1 MKKVTIVMIFL
12 MLSLQLGSVL
22 SYCQENKSLAITE
35 YLLEKPAWGMIEW
48 NSATLPAGFWYPN
61 FDFVYLNNGTYF
73 SNGNEKDYPGG
84 RDSTAYIV
92 SGGLMYGV
100 TNKLTFGV
108 DIPVVAA
115 QKVDSGGLY
124 LKAKREKSGI
134 ASVGDIRLFLKYH
147 IFDRYFWSL
156 AAEAG
161 PTLPTGKSYDKVNT
175 TKESAT
181 GDCQT
186 DLYFGLKGDI
196 LLNEDSFIKL
206 GLGLTHQFKRT
217 YRDDEGELIQE
228 KLGDFMETEA
238 GFVRNFRNFGMG
250 GSLKFLAWQAT
261 KWNDQVISDPSNIF
275 DISLYFT
282 VGEITPQKHGKLAF
296 FLDFPFTGDNA
307 PATYRIGASIKSIF
321 K

>member
-1 MKKVTIVMIFL
+1 MKKVIVTMIFL
-12 MLSLQLGSVL
+12 MLSLQLGCAL
-22 SYCQENKSLAITE
+22 SHCQEKKSLDMAE

-48 NSATLPAGFWYPN
+48 NSATLPAGFWYPT
-61 FDFVYLNNGTYF
+61 FELVYLNNGTYF

-84 RDSTAYIV
+84 RDSTSYVI
-92 SGGLMYGV
+92 SGKLMYGV

-108 DIPVVAA
+108 DIPVVAV

-156 AAEAG
+156 AAEVG
-161 PTLPTGKSYDKVNT
+161 PTLPTGKPYDKVT
-175 TKESAT
+175 AKQSGT
-181 GDCQT
+181 GDDQV
-186 DLYFGLKGDI
+186 DLNFGLKGDI

-217 YRDDEGELIQE
+217 YRDDEGTLVKE
-228 KLGDFMETEA
+228 KLGDFVEMEA

-250 GSLKFLAWQAT
+250 GSFKYYGWQAT
-261 KWNDQVISDPSNIF
+261 KWNDQIVRDPSNIF
-275 DISLYFT
+275 DVSLFFA

-296 FLDFPFTGDNA
+296 FLDFPFTGKNA
-307 PATYRIGASIKSIF
+307 PATYRVGASIKSIF
-321 K
+321 E

>member
-181 GDCQT
+181 GDGQT

-228 KLGDFMETEA
+228 KLGDCMETEA

>member
-1 MKKVTIVMIFL
+1 MKKVTVVMIML
-12 MLSLQLGSVL
+12 MLCLQLVAAP

-48 NSATLPAGFWYPN
+48 NSATLPAGFWYST
-61 FDFVYLNNGTYF
+61 FDLIYLNNGTYF
-73 SNGNEKDYPGG
+73 RYGNEKEYPGG
-84 RDSTAYIV
+84 RDSTAYMV

-108 DIPVVAA
+108 YIPVVVA
-115 QKVDSGGLY
+115 QKVDTGGLY

-134 ASVGDIRLFLKYH
+134 ASVGDIRLFVKYH

-156 AAEAG
+156 AAETG
-161 PTLPTGKSYDKVNT
+161 PTLPTGKSYDKINT

-181 GDCQT
+181 GDGQT

-206 GLGLTHQFKRT
+206 GLGLTHQFRRT
-217 YRDDEGELIQE
+217 YRDDEGTLIRE
-228 KLGDFMETEA
+228 KLGDYVESEA
-238 GFVRNFRNFGMG
+238 GFVRNFRDFGMG
-250 GSLKFLAWQAT
+250 GSLKYTAWQAD
-261 KWNDQVISDPSNIF
+261 KWNGQVIRDPSNLLY
-275 DISLYFT
+275 ISLYFA
-282 VGEITPQKHGKLAF
+282 VGDITPQKHGKLAF
-296 FLDFPFTGDNA
+296 FLDFPFTGNNA
-307 PATYRIGASIKSIF
+307 PTTYRLGASIKSIF